1 MEVEIVE
8 RNAFT
13 SVGKNELFR
22 LEMMRKRKNQ
32 PILARSKRKWRC
44 RTNQRISRIRNN

>member
-13 SVGKNELFR
+13 AVGKNELFR
-22 LEMMRKRKNQ
+22 LKTMRKKKKSVNFGKKQTQMAMRNE
-32 PILARSKRKWRC
+32 S
-44 RTNQRISRIRNN
+44 TN

>member
-22 LEMMRKRKNQ
+22 LEMMRKKKKSANFG
-32 PILARSKRKWRC
+32 KK
-44 RTNQRISRIRNN
+44 